1 MIHWNFIVYIIVA
14 LPLLIIMIVDYIKVI
29 NGGNWGH
36 GKKAYSF
43 GLYSFISIVAWIVW
57 TLIWGGVFW
66 W

>member
-14 LPLLIIMIVDYIKVI
+14 LPLLIIMII

-36 GKKAYSF
+36 GKKAYRF
-43 GLYSFISIVAWIVW
+43 GLYSFISIIAWIVW